1 MNRFC
6 LYAIPAALVCAAS
19 YVYADHSAM
28 NLALLKWEQQLR
40 EYQAALKIAETDDQ
54 KAALIVPDGKDIA
67 RELWKSVNHKTGTR
81 EKLVRPTDAERM
93 NGATD
98 TVKQVATYQ
107 FEEAWAAPAVVWFLN
122 HPDAFASVFGKKT
135 RQISFFANAMLES
148 VERVHFAS
156 PHIADACAK
165 LSESPSV
172 RIYEILEKIYTRNQT
187 PAARANA
194 ALAMSILLSN
204 PTIAS
209 AESSPAVARSKQLY
223 FLRQAVIQAP
233 DGAMFGS
240 VTLNDMAREIAYAL
254 EHLSLDSV
262 PPQMELFD
270 KDGNKVLL
278 PTPGQPTLLF
288 FWTPEESIGL
298 DIVQRQELLTKQFP
312 NLKICPISTNMEM
325 EQWKSM
331 LQEYGITN
339 AFMDNDANKAGRDY
353 RISQLP
359 FAVLVNERCR
369 ILFIGFP
376 NQQLQAALNNCF
388 APAEDTPTDKVTIE
402 DGTTQP
408 AATGDSHLQPGSQP
422 RPATPS
428 AGSSE
433 VPALRD
439 MPDEAVAQPKPAQ
452 PTTGGSDEVPALREM
467 PEF

>member
-6 LYAIPAALVCAAS
+6 LYAIPVAIVCASAN
-19 YVYADHSAM
+19 VYADHSAM

-40 EYQAALKIAETDDQ
+40 EYQAALKVAKTDNQ
-54 KAALIVPDGKDIA
+54 RAALIVPDGKDIA

-81 EKLVRPTDAERM
+81 DKLVRPTDAERM

-98 TVKQVATYQ
+98 SVKQVPTYE
-107 FEEAWAAPAVVWFLN
+107 FEESWAAPAVVWFLN

-172 RIYEILEKIYTRNQT
+172 RIYEILEKIYTRNQS

-194 ALAMSILLSN
+194 AMAMSILLSN

-209 AESSPAVARSKQLY
+209 AESNPSVARSKQLY

-233 DGAMFGS
+233 DDAMFGNIS
-240 VTLNDMAREIAYAL
+240 LNDMAKEIAYAL
-254 EHLSLDSV
+254 EHLSMDSV
-262 PPQMELFD
+262 PPQMELID
-270 KDGNKVLL
+270 KDGNKVLI

-298 DIVQRQELLTKQFP
+298 DIVQRQELLAKQFP
-312 NLKICPISTNMEM
+312 KLRICPISSHMEM
-325 EQWKSM
+325 KQWKNM
-331 LQEYGITN
+331 LQEYGITQ
-339 AFMDNDANKAGRDY
+339 AYMDNEANKAGRDY

-376 NQQLQAALNNCF
+376 NQQLQAAINNCF
-388 APAEDTPTDKVTIE
+388 AEKNDAPAAKVTID
-402 DGTTQP
+402 DG
-408 AATGDSHLQPGSQP
+408 ATPTAETNLQPGSKP
-422 RPATPS
+422 KPAA
-428 AGSSE
+428 AGSDAP
-433 VPALRD
+433 PALRE
-439 MPDEAVAQPKPAQ
+439 MPDEAALQPGSKPQ
-452 PTTGGSDEVPALREM
+452 PAPQPAESSDEVPALREM